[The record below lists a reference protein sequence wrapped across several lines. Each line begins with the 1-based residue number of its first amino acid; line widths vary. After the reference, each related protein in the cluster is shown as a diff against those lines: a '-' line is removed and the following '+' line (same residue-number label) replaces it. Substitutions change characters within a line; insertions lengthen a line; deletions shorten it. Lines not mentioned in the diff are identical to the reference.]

1 MMNENQKNEVLQ
13 RLKKIA
19 GQIGGIQKM
28 VSENRYCIDILT
40 QTRASVAALH
50 KVEDLIM
57 YQHLHTCVADSMKSD
72 DLQDKNQKITE
83 IMKIFSKF
91 RKAG

>member
-57 YQHLHTCVADSMKSD
+57 YQHLHTCVSDSMKSD

-83 IMKIFSKF
+83 IMEIFSKF